1 MSKIIYCLIVVLL
14 PALSHAKITEG
25 VLEIQPGEKV
35 YYFSSIVHPKKLT
48 LILLPGVFRGLQKED
63 SIIKLLEDKKINFVA
78 IHFSG
83 HPKSIIQY
91 KPIEK
96 TIFAGGKGLTSE
108 MLAHEV
114 DAVVDQLKIE
124 KPIPV
129 SLSYS
134 STVVPFLSS
143 KKYSLVIE
151 TSPLGMFGEEDP
163 ESLQLQKTWAQW
175 LQMWPYWGPIW
186 VESAKNTAYRNHWA
200 PIATQRIAADSEM
213 NAADHTN
220 NLTDGYMA
228 LARATED
235 FDLRKENFK
244 TTAPRIWVL
253 AANENSNRFQIQQEA
268 ITLSNK
274 TKKQNVV
281 PIIVP
286 DAGHTIPIDQPDA
299 YAQVLETILQQ
310 IENKN

>member
-1 MSKIIYCLIVVLL
+1 MFKLVCLIPLFFSTL
-14 PALSHAKITEG
+14 ATAKITEG
-25 VLEIQPGEKV
+25 VLEVQKGEKV
-35 YYFSSIVHPKKLT
+35 YFFSSIVHPTKTT

-63 SIIKLLEDKKINFVA
+63 SIISLLEAQKINFVA
-78 IHFSG
+78 IHFSA

-91 KPIEK
+91 KNSEA
-96 TIFAGGKGLTSE
+96 TVFAGGKGLTSE

-114 DAVVDQLKIE
+114 DAVVDHLAIR

-134 STVVPFLSS
+134 STVVPFLSA
-143 KKYSLVIE
+143 KKYSFVIE

-200 PIATQRIAADSEM
+200 PIAAQRIAADPEM
-213 NAADHTN
+213 NDADNAN
-220 NLTDGYMA
+220 NLTEGYMA

-235 FDLRKENFK
+235 FDLRKENFS

-253 AANENSNRFQIQQEA
+253 AANENPNRFQIQQEA

-274 TKKQNVV
+274 VKKQNVD

-286 DAGHTIPIDQPDA
+286 NAGHTIPIDQPEA

-310 IENKN
+310 IETKN